1 MEDQRISPPILI
13 TQQLAKHFPHK
24 NGSAIAFQ
32 DVSFQVDP
40 GEFVAIVGPSGC
52 GKTTLLRIIA
62 GLASASSGELQRA
75 IPLAQLTMVFQEHG
89 LYPWLTLSENIML
102 PLTSALRWNKAQA
115 RRRAVEL
122 LQRFGMADAAD
133 SYPQTV
139 SGGMRQRA
147 SLARSF
153 AVAPRLLLMD
163 EPFVFLDYQ
172 TRLHLQ
178 QELLEIWRE
187 SNASVIFVTH
197 DVEEA
202 IALADRVLI
211 FTGRPG
217 QLHESLPIVLPRPRD
232 TIAQRE
238 LPQFRQYVRHISHA
252 IGLGQTTAVDTGAAA

>member
-1 MEDQRISPPILI
+1 MEDSRIPPPILL
-13 TQQLAKHFPHK
+13 TRQLAKHFPHK
-24 NGSAIAFQ
+24 NKPAIAFQ
-32 DVSFQVDP
+32 DVSFHIEP

-62 GLASASSGELQRA
+62 GLENASSGELLRA
-75 IPLAQLTMVFQEHG
+75 TSLDQLTMVFQEHG

-102 PLTSALRWNKAQA
+102 PLTSALRWNKHKACDHA
-115 RRRAVEL
+115 LDL
-122 LQRFGMADAAD
+122 LRRFGIADAAD
-133 SYPQTV
+133 SYPHTV

-153 AVAPRLLLMD
+153 AVAPRLFLMD

-178 QELLEIWRE
+178 QAFLEMWRG

-197 DVEEA
+197 DIEEA

-217 QLHESLPIVLPRPRD
+217 KLHESLPIALPRPRD
-232 TIAQRE
+232 IVSQRE
-238 LPQFRQYVRHISHA
+238 LPEFRDYVRHISNTL
-252 IGLGQTTAVDTGAAA
+252 GLGNAMRLNAETAR

>member
-1 MEDQRISPPILI
+1 MEDSRISPPIVV
-13 TQQLAKHFPHK
+13 THQLAKHFPRK
-24 NGSAIAFQ
+24 NESALAFQ
-32 DVSFQVDP
+32 DVSFQVNA

-62 GLASASSGELQRA
+62 GLERASSGELQRA
-75 IPLAQLTMVFQEHG
+75 IPLVQLTMVFQEHG

-102 PLTSALRWNKAQA
+102 PLTSALRWNKDKA
-115 RRRAVEL
+115 RGHALEL
-122 LQRFGMADAAD
+122 LQRLGIADAAD
-133 SYPQTV
+133 SYPHTV
-139 SGGMRQRA
+139 SGGMRRRA

-153 AVAPRLLLMD
+153 AVAPRLFLMD

-178 QELLEIWRE
+178 QALLEIWRG

-197 DVEEA
+197 DIEEA

-217 QLHESLPIVLPRPRD
+217 NLHESLPIALPRPRD
-232 TIAQRE
+232 IVELRE
-238 LPQFRQYVRHISHA
+238 QPEFRDYVRHISNTL
-252 IGLGQTTAVDTGAAA
+252 GLGNVARVTAGTAT